1 MAENELIGGYIDN
14 VAIKDEENDGLTN
27 MAFVQGDAD
36 NTGHISVLVPSN
48 RKRKINVSNDAQLS
62 TQISTDEVFT
72 MSLLYLLFKRN
83 IPIMCSFN
91 NRIRCHAIR

>member
-62 TQISTDEVFT
+62 TQISTDEV
-72 MSLLYLLFKRN
+72 LLCHYNILLIKRN
-83 IPIMCSFN
+83 ILPVMY
-91 NRIRCHAIR
+91 

>member
-48 RKRKINVSNDAQLS
+48 RKRKINVSNDPQLS

-72 MSLLYLLFKRN
+72 MSLLYFAIQK
-83 IPIMCSFN
+83 N
-91 NRIRCHAIR
+91 NCTHYVLI